1 MVGPLQTESPSIYLP
16 YLFEYF
22 LVGQSRESCLGGIGG
37 RGGGGWYFC
46 GHLGIC
52 VGHLACL
59 DTAGGLPVASLDLMP
74 SRESAM
80 RLQNGAFPLASF
92 L

>member
-1 MVGPLQTESPSIYLP
+1 MGYLAR
-16 YLFEYF
+16 
-22 LVGQSRESCLGGIGG
+22 S
-37 RGGGGWYFC
+37 
-46 GHLGIC
+46 
-52 VGHLACL
+52 

-74 SRESAM
+74 SRESAI